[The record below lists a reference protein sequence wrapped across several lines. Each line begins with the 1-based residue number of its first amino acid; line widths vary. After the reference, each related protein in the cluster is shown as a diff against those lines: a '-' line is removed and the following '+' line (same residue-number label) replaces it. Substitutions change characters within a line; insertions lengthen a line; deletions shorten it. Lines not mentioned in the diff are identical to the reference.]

1 MGKLADRML
10 QDLDEIKKKLDS
22 HTIELTQYN
31 LLLKEHMARTEHLE
45 SRVMPIEDHVKF
57 LRRLGRLATSV
68 LAAASTIAGIIAL
81 FMRH

>member
-10 QDLDEIKKKLDS
+10 QDLDEIKRKLDV
-22 HTIELTQYN
+22 HTIELAQYN

-57 LRRLGRLATSV
+57 LRKLGKLGTTI
-68 LAAASTIAGIIAL
+68 LAAASTIAGILAL